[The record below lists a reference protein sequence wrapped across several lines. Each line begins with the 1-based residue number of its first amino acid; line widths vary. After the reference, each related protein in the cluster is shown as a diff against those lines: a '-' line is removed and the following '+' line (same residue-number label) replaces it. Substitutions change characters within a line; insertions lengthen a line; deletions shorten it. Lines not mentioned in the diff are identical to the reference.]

1 MKEEIEEIRQ
11 RWKTWPYKNTAL
23 LILSLIIFIYF
34 ADSDWLRSIINKIG
48 SLGYFGAFFTGIL
61 FVSTFTVAPAV
72 VILFD
77 LADILNP
84 LGIAV
89 LAGAGAVIGDYFIF
103 RFLKD
108 RIFVE
113 LSPLFEKIGGSW
125 IKKLFFSPYFVWL
138 IPFAG
143 AFIIMSPL
151 PDEMG
156 VGIIGLSKIKN
167 WQFILVSFLLNAVG
181 IFLVITIARSF

>member
-1 MKEEIEEIRQ
+1 MLQPLEEIRQ
-11 RWKTWPYKNTAL
+11 RWQTWPYKNTFL
-23 LILSLIIFIYF
+23 LILSLILFFYF
-34 ADSDWLRSIINKIG
+34 ADSDWLSFFIKKIG
-48 SLGYFGAFFTGIL
+48 DLGYFGAFITGIF
-61 FVSTFTVAPAV
+61 FVATFTVAPAV

-84 LGIAV
+84 IAV
-89 LAGAGAVIGDYFIF
+89 AILAGAGAVIGDYIIF

-113 LSPLFEKIGGSW
+113 LAPLFAKIGGSW
-125 IKKLFFSPYFVWL
+125 IKKFFFSPYFIWL

-143 AFIIMSPL
+143 VFIIMSPL

-156 VGIIGLSKIKN
+156 IGMMGFSKIKN
-167 WQFILVSFLLNAVG
+167 WQFILITFLLNAVG
-181 IFLVITIARSF
+181 IFLVITLARSF